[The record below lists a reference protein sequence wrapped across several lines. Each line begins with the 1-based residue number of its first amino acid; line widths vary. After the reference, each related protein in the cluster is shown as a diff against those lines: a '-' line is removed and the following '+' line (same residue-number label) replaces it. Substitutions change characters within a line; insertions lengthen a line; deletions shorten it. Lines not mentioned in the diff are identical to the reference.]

1 MDSFEYLTVFVS
13 IILGLGMTY
22 LILGIGKLLSQK
34 RNISFY
40 WIHHLQIVSTF
51 LIILNTWW
59 ITYSWVGIETLNF
72 FHYLFLM
79 CTPLIVVLASSLL
92 FPIQMKEGR
101 SLKEHY
107 FSIYQPYYILVSLIW
122 PLDIVDT
129 FLKGTHRFAELGT
142 AYLLIS
148 ILSFAVIFTAA
159 FIRRPWYHGFIQLY
173 IISSLL
179 ISKLLFAPTLESLI
193 R

>member
-34 RNISFY
+34 KHIRFY
-40 WIHHLQIVSTF
+40 WIHHIQIVSTF

-59 ITYSWVGIETLNF
+59 LTYSWVGIETLTF
-72 FHYLFLM
+72 LHYLFLM
-79 CTPLIVVLASSLL
+79 CTPLVVVLASSFL
-92 FPIQMKEGR
+92 FPGGMMKNT

-107 FSIYQPYYILVSLIW
+107 FSIYKPYYILVSLIW
-122 PLDIVDT
+122 PFDIVDT
-129 FLKGTHRFAELGT
+129 LLKGTYRFTELG
-142 AYLLIS
+142 APYVLIS
-148 ILSFAVIFTAA
+148 SLSFSIVLSPV
-159 FIRRPWYHGFIQLY
+159 FIRKPLYHGFVQIY
-173 IISSLL
+173 IIASLI
-179 ISKLLFAPTLESLI
+179 ISKFLFAPTLESLI